1 MPGRAEHCWHAHMH
15 GWGTQRGSPATAA
28 TPRSWIKLWRSGP
41 RVTEIRRSKTT
52 PLWLTPSS
60 KGKRKHTSRQRMKAS
75 SVSGLSITRRPV
87 ATAFLKVTANDDSTN
102 TIVRTARL
110 LIGFGRAVLS
120 NALAAHLTSPA
131 LGLLRRRIA
140 ISVHLCW
147 VPLAVLSLAQAH
159 FLRGTKLSFFRMYGS
174 SFAASAD
181 PG

>member
-1 MPGRAEHCWHAHMH
+1 
-15 GWGTQRGSPATAA
+15 
-28 TPRSWIKLWRSGP
+28 
-41 RVTEIRRSKTT
+41 
-52 PLWLTPSS
+52 
-60 KGKRKHTSRQRMKAS
+60 MKAS

-87 ATAFLKVTANDDSTN
+87 ATAFLKVTANDDCTN
-102 TIVRTARL
+102 TIVRTVRL
-110 LIGFGRAVLS
+110 LIGFGRAALS

-147 VPLAVLSLAQAH
+147 VALAVLSLAQAH
-159 FLRGTKLSFFRMYGS
+159 FLCGTKLSFFVRSRRMYGS

>member
-1 MPGRAEHCWHAHMH
+1 
-15 GWGTQRGSPATAA
+15 
-28 TPRSWIKLWRSGP
+28 
-41 RVTEIRRSKTT
+41 
-52 PLWLTPSS
+52 
-60 KGKRKHTSRQRMKAS
+60 MKAS
-75 SVSGLSITRRPV
+75 SVSGLSIYASPCCYSV
-87 ATAFLKVTANDDSTN
+87 SEVTANDDCTN

-110 LIGFGRAVLS
+110 LIGFGRAALS

-140 ISVHLCW
+140 ISVHLCR

-159 FLRGTKLSFFRMYGS
+159 FLCGTKLSFFVRSRRMYGS